1 MRPDD
6 FDRDR
11 EVSVRLD
18 RLEGSA
24 HWLQY
29 DAQQIQSALV
39 GLEQR
44 RPFETRARDALNICE
59 TNLRTA
65 LALVKTAQEI
75 YDNLPVDLTDYS
87 LPKQEQ
93 AHEHQ

>member
-6 FDRDR
+6 GERDR
-11 EVSVRLD
+11 EVSLRLD

-29 DAQQIQSALV
+29 DAQQIQGALI

-87 LPKQEQ
+87 LPKQEI
-93 AHEHQ
+93 EHAEH